1 MIDIQNITLRIGAR
15 TLIEGT
21 TLFISDNQRY
31 GIIGK
36 NGCGKSSLFR
46 VLKGELEV
54 QDGSVTLSN
63 GQKMVWVEQ
72 ELKETHIPILEY
84 VQRLDREVWALKESL
99 STAPTEQLADI
110 HERLSIL
117 NADSAEAKAA
127 EVLIG
132 LGFKQ
137 EDLLR
142 PLSDFSG
149 GWRMRVALA
158 GALFQY
164 SDILLM
170 DEPTNHLDLES
181 VLWLQKF
188 LQKYAGTLLLISHD
202 KMILNAVCQNILH
215 FEGGHIKAYKGNYDT
230 FLKTYAI
237 ERDLLSKNAQ
247 RQQKKREHMMAFV
260 NRFRYKATK
269 AKQAQSRLK
278 MIEKMDEIALLPP
291 PAHEVFSFPKPE
303 PLASPIIKAENVS
316 VGYEE
321 GKPILSRLN
330 FSLTG
335 DDRIALLG
343 ANGNGKSTLAKLIS
357 GRLAAMDGYL
367 TKSGKLKT
375 AYFAQHQT
383 EELPIDKTAFEHM
396 RLLMPLATETA
407 VRSHLARFGL
417 EKDKALTKIE
427 ALSGGEKARL
437 LFAALSKENP
447 HLLILDEPTNHLDID
462 AKDALIQALQEFSGS
477 VLLITHDFNLIEQ
490 VADEL
495 WLVKDGKCL
504 PFDGD
509 LNDYEKSLLGESFKP
524 TPKESKEPKEK
535 PLNDYQKAHEFKI
548 KSIPIKKELSFV
560 QKQLDKKTAL
570 LEEIKKAFETPLDTH
585 DLIEKQKQYAEL
597 EKDIGDLEEKWLL
610 LSEELEALQKR

>member
-1 MIDIQNITLRIGAR
+1 MIDIQNITLRIAAK
-15 TLIEGT
+15 TLIEDT

-36 NGCGKSSLFR
+36 NGCGKSSLFK
-46 VLKGELEV
+46 VLKGELET
-54 QDGSVTLSN
+54 QSGSVVFSN

-72 ELKETHIPILEY
+72 ELKDLHVPVLEY
-84 VQRLDREVWALKESL
+84 VQRLDREVWTLKEKL
-99 STAPTEQLADI
+99 KTAPPEQLADI
-110 HERLSIL
+110 HERLCTLS
-117 NADSAEAKAA
+117 ADSAEARAS

-137 EDLLR
+137 NDLLR

-181 VLWLQKF
+181 SLWLQSF
-188 LQKYAGTLLLISHD
+188 LKKYNGTLLLISHD
-202 KMILNAVCQNILH
+202 KAILNSVCHYILH
-215 FEGGHIKAYKGNYDT
+215 FEGTHVKAYKGNYDT

-237 ERDLLSKNAQ
+237 ERDLLSKNAL

-291 PAHEVFSFPKPE
+291 PAHEVFSFPEPE

-321 GKPILSRLN
+321 GKPVLSQLD
-330 FSLTG
+330 FSFSG

-357 GRLAAMDGYL
+357 GRLNPMGGKL
-367 TKSGKLKT
+367 SNSSKLKT

-383 EELPIDKTAFEHM
+383 EELPVDKTPLEYM
-396 RLLMPLATETA
+396 RSIMPLENDTT

-417 EKDKALTKIE
+417 EKDKALTTID

-437 LFAALSKENP
+437 LFASISKENP

-462 AKDALIQALQEFSGS
+462 AKEALVQALQDFPGA

-495 WLVKDGKCL
+495 WLVKDGKCK

-509 LNDYEKSLLGESFKP
+509 LNDYENILLGKNPKP
-524 TPKESKEPKEK
+524 IPKEK
-535 PLNDYQKAHEFKI
+535 TKNKPLNEYQKAQEFKI
-548 KSIPIKKELSFV
+548 KSTPIKKEIAFI
-560 QKQLDKKTAL
+560 QKLLDKKSIAL
-570 LEEIKKAFETPLDTH
+570 EDIKKDFLNPLNTDEI
-585 DLIEKQKQYAEL
+585 IEKQKQYAQL
-597 EKDIGDLEEKWLL
+597 ECEINELEEKWLL
-610 LSEELEALQKR
+610 LSEELEMLQKL